1 MPSAARAGAPPAAA
15 AKRASSLKLI
25 PVLEVLVLLVLLL
38 LPAGLDFFWVVF
50 VTKLMLLSLL
60 AISFDLNWGYSGIMS
75 FGQALFFGAG
85 AYTVALLGRDYELDQ
100 IFLTIPLAALM
111 GLALA
116 LFFAWFLL
124 LGKRAPS
131 VIFVALGTLTGSYAA
146 ERLVNASQYLGGR
159 NGISGVPIL
168 LAGGFEF
175 LEGPAFYYLALGF
188 LVVFYLLA
196 RFLVRSQFGLVLA
209 GMREQEQ
216 RLAFFGYRVQ
226 LFKAIIFSFAG
237 LVAGVAGGLFAYH
250 EGYAGPVSMGMQMS
264 TMAVL
269 YVLFGGM
276 GTLIGAVLGTFAIE
290 TVSFFLADEYQSYWP
305 VFLGLILLFV
315 IMFKPTGIMGMLV
328 GERERVGAYGRPP
341 RPGVP

>member
-1 MPSAARAGAPPAAA
+1 MQSVAGTRSPPAA
-15 AKRASSLKLI
+15 KKASSLKLI
-25 PVLEVLVLLVLLL
+25 PILELLVLAVLLVLPL
-38 LPAGLDFFWVVF
+38 GLDFFWVVF
-50 VTKLMLLSLL
+50 VTKLMLLAML

-85 AYTVALLGRDYELDQ
+85 AYTVAILGRDLALDQ
-100 IFLTIPLAALM
+100 IFITIPAAALVAF
-111 GLALA
+111 ALA

-124 LGKRAPS
+124 LGKKTPS

-168 LAGGFEF
+168 LAGEFEF
-175 LEGPAFYYLALGF
+175 FEGPSFYYLALGV
-188 LVVFYLLA
+188 LVVFYLLS

-226 LFKAIIFSFAG
+226 VFKAIIFSFAG
-237 LVAGVAGGLFAYH
+237 LLAGIAGGLFAYH
-250 EGYAGPVSMGMQMS
+250 EGYAGPVSLGMQMS

-290 TVSFFLADEYQSYWP
+290 TVSFFLADQYQTFWP
-305 VFLGLILLFV
+305 VILGLILLFV
-315 IMFKPTGIMGMLV
+315 IMFRPTGIMGV
-328 GERERVGAYGRPP
+328 IVSERERVGSYGRPP
-341 RPGVP
+341 KSGGR